1 MIAADVLVFDSPFW
15 NALWVILIVIPI
27 ITFWVLALVDVV
39 WRGDLSAGRKV
50 LWMLLL
56 FLLPVIGVLV
66 YLVMRPRRVASMS
79 YQAVQW
85 EQASTNE
92 QLRSLDAL
100 HAAGKLT
107 DSELAAAKAKMTS
120 QGA

>member
-50 LWMLLL
+50 LWILLL

-66 YLVMRPRRVASMS
+66 YLVMRPRRAASMS

-107 DSELAAAKAKMTS
+107 DAELATAKAKVTS